1 MSLESV
7 FDINASGMKA
17 QMLRMEVLSSNIAN
31 INATRTPEGGP
42 YRRRDVVFES
52 TPVGESFDDALNA
65 ASAAENTNTRIG
77 VEVSQVVED
86 PSPFKQKYDPGH
98 PDAGPDG
105 YVLFPNVD
113 VVSEMVNVQEAARS
127 YEANIAVILA
137 VKNMIAKTFEIGR
150 R

>member
-7 FDINASGMKA
+7 FDINGSAMKA
-17 QMLRMEVLSSNIAN
+17 QMLRIEVLGSNIAN

-42 YRRRDVVFES
+42 YRRRDVVFQSKPLEQNF
-52 TPVGESFDDALNA
+52 EEALSA
-65 ASAAENTNTRIG
+65 ASNNTAVG
-77 VEVSQVVED
+77 VEVVKVVED
-86 PSPFKQKYDPGH
+86 PSPFKKKFDPNH

-113 VVSEMVNVQEAARS
+113 VVSEVVNVQEAARS
-127 YEANIAVILA
+127 YEANIAVVVAI
-137 VKNMIAKTFEIGR
+137 KNMIAKTFEIGR

>member
-7 FDINASGMKA
+7 FDINGSAMKA
-17 QMLRMEVLSSNIAN
+17 QMLRIEVLGSNIAN

-42 YRRRDVVFES
+42 YRRRDVVFQSKPLEQNF
-52 TPVGESFDDALNA
+52 EEALSA
-65 ASAAENTNTRIG
+65 ASNNTSVG
-77 VEVSQVVED
+77 VEVVKVVED
-86 PSPFKQKYDPGH
+86 PSPFKKKFDPNH

-113 VVSEMVNVQEAARS
+113 VVSEVVNVQEAARS
-127 YEANIAVILA
+127 YEANIAVIVA
-137 VKNMIAKTFEIGR
+137 IKNMIAKTFEIGR

>member
-1 MSLESV
+1 MSLEKIL
-7 FDINASGMKA
+7 DINASGMKA
-17 QMLRMEVLSSNIAN
+17 QMLRMEVLGSNIAN

-42 YRRRDVVFES
+42 YRRKDVVFES
-52 TPVGESFDDALNA
+52 TPVGESFEDALNA
-65 ASAAENTNTRIG
+65 AAGNSGTQIG
-77 VEVSQVVED
+77 VQVTKVLDD
-86 PSPFKQKYDPGH
+86 PSPFKKKYDPTH